1 MKIVFVNGSP
11 RSQGNTGT
19 MLRILA
25 KKAEEKGAEVS
36 YLELGEMNVRDCDGC
51 YRCDVEGR
59 CMRDDDMQKA
69 YDLVRAADMLILGSP
84 IYMGA
89 ETGITKCFVDR
100 LYFLM
105 SKKDERPGRR
115 AAVVFNCGLVEGHMV
130 YGYMYNRYH
139 KLLSDDLGFDD
150 VRTFIVSGMKH
161 EVNVDENYY
170 AQDTLKE
177 IERFMFP
184 TD

>member
-1 MKIVFVNGSP
+1 MKILFVNGSP
-11 RSQGNTGT
+11 RAQGNTGT
-19 MLRILA
+19 MLRSLA
-25 KKAEEKGAEVS
+25 KKAEGNGAEVN
-36 YLELGEMNVRDCDGC
+36 YLELGEMNVQDCDGC
-51 YRCDVEGR
+51 YRCDVEDR
-59 CMRDDDMQKA
+59 CLREDDMQGA
-69 YDLVRAADMLILGSP
+69 YGLFREADMVIIGSP

-89 ETGITKCFVDR
+89 ETGITKCFMDR
-100 LYFLM
+100 LYYLM
-105 SKKDERPGRR
+105 SKKDERTGRR
-115 AAVVFNCGLVEGHMV
+115 AAVFFTCGLVEGHMV

-177 IERFMFP
+177 IEGFMFP
-184 TD
+184 AD